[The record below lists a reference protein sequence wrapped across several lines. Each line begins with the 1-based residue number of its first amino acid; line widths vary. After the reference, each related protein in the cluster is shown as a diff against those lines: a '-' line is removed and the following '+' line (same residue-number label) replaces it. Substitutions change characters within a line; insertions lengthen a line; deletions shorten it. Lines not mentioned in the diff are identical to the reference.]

1 MMERWE
7 LPKGWEWRRLGDIC
21 KTTSGGTPKR
31 NVAGYYGGTI
41 PWLKSGELDDGLI
54 LRTEETITEKGLN
67 ESNAKIFPKGTLL
80 IALYGA
86 TVGKLGILG
95 IDAATNQAICAI
107 FPSYNVENT
116 FLFWFLRAIRQKLLK
131 SSFGGAQPNISQE
144 IIRNLEVPIPYPND
158 PDRSL
163 AEQRRIVARLELLL
177 GETRAMRE
185 DIQAMRRDL
194 AQVMESA
201 LAEVFPNPN
210 EEMPKGWG
218 WKRLGDIAPEDS
230 QQIFPTDYPGH
241 LFNYWGLDAIE
252 KGQIDEPAPNFVA
265 GSSIQSTCIKFTSE
279 HVLYCKLRPY
289 LNKVIVPS
297 SEGIGSTEWVPLR
310 PNPEIIERKFLAF
323 ALRTPQFVQYA
334 TSNVAGA
341 RMPRMSKRALEET
354 KIPIPYPD
362 NLTRSLAEQRRIVA
376 YLEHIAEEI
385 RAMDDVLA
393 QDLRDAEALEQS
405 ILAAAFR
412 GEV

>member
-7 LPKGWEWRRLGDIC
+7 LPKGWEWKRL
-21 KTTSGGTPKR
+21 KTLVTV
-31 NVAGYYGGTI
+31 NYG
-41 PWLKSGELDDGLI
+41 
-54 LRTEETITEKGLN
+54 KGLSEKQRKAGN
-67 ESNAKIFPKGTLL
+67 VPV
-80 IALYGA
+80 YGA
-86 TVGKLGILG
+86 NGVVGFHDTSITKGQTIVIGRKGSAGAVNWSEIACWPIDTTFFIDEFPEILYP
-95 IDAATNQAICAI
+95 Q
-107 FPSYNVENT
+107 
-116 FLFWFLRAIRQKLLK
+116 FLYQFLRSQQIDRLQQSAAIPGLNRDVLY
-131 SSFGGAQPNISQE
+131 SV
-144 IIRNLEVPIPYPND
+144 EVPIPYPDD
-158 PDRSL
+158 PAHSL

-177 GETRAMRE
+177 DETRAMRE
-185 DIQAMRRDL
+185 DIQIMRRDL
-194 AQVMESA
+194 AQVMESV

-210 EEMPKGWG
+210 EDMPEGWG
-218 WKRLGDIAPEDS
+218 WRRLGDIAPEDS
-230 QQIFPTDYPGH
+230 QQIFPTDYPEH
-241 LFNYWGLDAIE
+241 LFNYWGLDATE

-265 GSSIQSTCIKFTSE
+265 GSSIKSTCIKFTSE

-362 NLTRSLAEQRRIVA
+362 DPACSLAEQRRIVA

-393 QDLRDAEALEQS
+393 QDLRDVEALEQS

>member
-7 LPKGWEWRRLGDIC
+7 LPEGWEWKRLKTLVNVNYGKGLSERQRLGGHVPVYGANGVVGFHNVPITKGQTIVIGRKGSAGAINWSEIACWPID
-21 KTTSGGTPKR
+21 TTFFIDEFSEIIYPKFL
-31 NVAGYYGGTI
+31 YYFLRSQQVDRLQQSAAI
-41 PWLKSGELDDGLI
+41 P
-54 LRTEETITEKGLN
+54 GLN
-67 ESNAKIFPKGTLL
+67 RNI
-80 IALYGA
+80 LYS
-86 TVGKLGILG
+86 V
-95 IDAATNQAICAI
+95 
-107 FPSYNVENT
+107 
-116 FLFWFLRAIRQKLLK
+116 
-131 SSFGGAQPNISQE
+131 
-144 IIRNLEVPIPYPND
+144 EVPIPYPDD
-158 PDRSL
+158 PARSL
-163 AEQRRIVARLELLL
+163 AEQRRIVTRLELLL

-194 AQVMESA
+194 AQVMESV

-210 EEMPKGWG
+210 GEMPRGWG
-218 WKRLGDIAPEDS
+218 WRRLGDIAPEDS
-230 QQIFPTDYPGH
+230 QQIFPTDYPEH
-241 LFNYWGLDAIE
+241 LFNYWGLDATE

-265 GSSIQSTCIKFTSE
+265 GSSIKSTCIKFTSE

-362 NLTRSLAEQRRIVA
+362 DPACSLAEQRRIVA

-393 QDLRDAEALEQS
+393 QDLRDVEALEQS

>member
-1 MMERWE
+1 MMVFKLAE
-7 LPKGWEWRRLGDIC
+7 IC
-21 KTTSGGTPKR
+21 EFVSGGTPSR
-31 NVAGYYGGTI
+31 NVAEYFTGDI
-41 PWLKSGELDDGLI
+41 PWITGADIIDD
-54 LRTEETITEKGLN
+54 RVQSPRYYITEKAVQESATNIVPAGNILLVTRTGVGKVAITEQDICISQDFTGLIIDSKKIN
-67 ESNAKIFPKGTLL
+67 KKYLYHYLRSQKDYFLSNQR
-80 IALYGA
+80 GA
-86 TVGKLGILG
+86 TIKGI
-95 IDAATNQAICAI
+95 TR
-107 FPSYNVENT
+107 NVVE
-116 FLFWFLRAIRQKLLK
+116 
-131 SSFGGAQPNISQE
+131 
-144 IIRNLEVPIPYPND
+144 NLEVPIPYPDD
-158 PDRSL
+158 PARSL

-185 DIQAMRRDL
+185 DIQVMRRDL
-194 AQVMESA
+194 AQVMESV

-252 KGQIDEPAPNFVA
+252 KGQIDEPAPNFVT

-362 NLTRSLAEQRRIVA
+362 DPARSLAEQRRIVA

>member
-107 FPSYNVENT
+107 FPSHNVENT

-144 IIRNLEVPIPYPND
+144 IIRNLEVPIPYPDD
-158 PDRSL
+158 PARSL

-194 AQVMESA
+194 AQVMESV

-210 EEMPKGWG
+210 EEMPEGWDVQEVRTISEPPQYG
-218 WKRLGDIAPEDS
+218 YTQSATTENTGTKFLRITDIQNGNVEWDEVPYCQIDDNNFDKYALFDGDIVFARSGATTGKTFLLKNPPRAVFAS
-230 QQIFPTDYPGH
+230 YLIRLRIRGIFPD
-241 LFNYWGLDAIE
+241 FVYWFFQSSHYWNQVRLRGGAQPNMNANLLS
-252 KGQIDEPAPNFVA
+252 QILV
-265 GSSIQSTCIKFTSE
+265 
-279 HVLYCKLRPY
+279 
-289 LNKVIVPS
+289 
-297 SEGIGSTEWVPLR
+297 
-310 PNPEIIERKFLAF
+310 
-323 ALRTPQFVQYA
+323 
-334 TSNVAGA
+334 
-341 RMPRMSKRALEET
+341 
-354 KIPIPYPD
+354 PIPK
-362 NLTRSLAEQRRIVA
+362 SLSEQRRIVA

-385 RAMDDVLA
+385 RAMDDLLA
-393 QDLRDAEALEQS
+393 QDLRDIEVLEQS

>member
-1 MMERWE
+1 MVKLAE
-7 LPKGWEWRRLGDIC
+7 IC
-21 KTTSGGTPKR
+21 EFVSGGTPSR
-31 NVAGYYGGTI
+31 NIAEYFTGDI
-41 PWLKSGELDDGLI
+41 PWITGADINDDRVQSI
-54 LRTEETITEKGLN
+54 RYYITEKAIQESATNIVSAGNILLVTRTGVGKVAIAERDVCISQDFTGLIVDDKRVDKKYLYHYLRSQKDYFV
-67 ESNAKIFPKGTLL
+67 SNQR
-80 IALYGA
+80 GA
-86 TVGKLGILG
+86 TIKGV
-95 IDAATNQAICAI
+95 TR
-107 FPSYNVENT
+107 SVVE
-116 FLFWFLRAIRQKLLK
+116 
-131 SSFGGAQPNISQE
+131 
-144 IIRNLEVPIPYPND
+144 NLEVPIPYPDD
-158 PDRSL
+158 PARSL

-194 AQVMESA
+194 AQVMESV

-210 EEMPKGWG
+210 GEMPRGWG
-218 WKRLGDIAPEDS
+218 WRRLGDIAPEDS
-230 QQIFPTDYPGH
+230 QQIFPTDYPEH
-241 LFNYWGLDAIE
+241 LFNYWGLDATE

-265 GSSIQSTCIKFTSE
+265 GSSIKSTCIKFTSE

-310 PNPEIIERKFLAF
+310 PDPEIIERKFLAF

-354 KIPIPYPD
+354 RIPIPYPD
-362 NLTRSLAEQRRIVA
+362 NPARSLAEQRRIVA

-385 RAMDDVLA
+385 HAMDDVLA
-393 QDLRDAEALEQS
+393 QDLRDIETLEQS

>member
-7 LPKGWEWRRLGDIC
+7 LPKGWGWKRL
-21 KTTSGGTPKR
+21 KTLVTV
-31 NVAGYYGGTI
+31 NYG
-41 PWLKSGELDDGLI
+41 
-54 LRTEETITEKGLN
+54 KGLSEKQRKAGN
-67 ESNAKIFPKGTLL
+67 VPV
-80 IALYGA
+80 YGA
-86 TVGKLGILG
+86 NGVVGFHDTSITKGQTIVIGRKGSAGAVNWSEIACWPIDTTFFIDEFPEILYP
-95 IDAATNQAICAI
+95 Q
-107 FPSYNVENT
+107 
-116 FLFWFLRAIRQKLLK
+116 FLYQFLRSQQIDRLQQSAAIPGLNRDVLY
-131 SSFGGAQPNISQE
+131 SV
-144 IIRNLEVPIPYPND
+144 EVPIPYPDD
-158 PDRSL
+158 PAHSL

-177 GETRAMRE
+177 DETRAMRE
-185 DIQAMRRDL
+185 DIQIMRRDL
-194 AQVMESA
+194 AQVMESV

-210 EEMPKGWG
+210 GEMPRGWG
-218 WKRLGDIAPEDS
+218 WRRLGDIAPEDS
-230 QQIFPTDYPGH
+230 QQIVPTDYPEH
-241 LFNYWGLDAIE
+241 LFNYWGLDATE

-265 GSSIQSTCIKFTSE
+265 GSSIKSTCIKFTSE

-354 KIPIPYPD
+354 RIPIPYPD
-362 NLTRSLAEQRRIVA
+362 NPARSLAEQRRIVA

-385 RAMDDVLA
+385 HAMDDVLA
-393 QDLRDAEALEQS
+393 QDLRDIETLEQS